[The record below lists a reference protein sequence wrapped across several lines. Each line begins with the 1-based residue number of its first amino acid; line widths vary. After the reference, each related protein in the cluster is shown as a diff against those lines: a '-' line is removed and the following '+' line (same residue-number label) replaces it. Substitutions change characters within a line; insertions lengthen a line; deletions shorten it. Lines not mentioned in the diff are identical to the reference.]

1 LILGVVWKKGM
12 ITKDQIIDRTDQ
24 SIGSAPVL
32 LGTRGQP
39 LHGRMQA
46 HSMYDR
52 KITDTSPI
60 YWCAV
65 K

>member
-1 LILGVVWKKGM
+1 M